1 MGKSIYLLLAYAL
14 FSACTVQVTAQKQV
28 SEEKIEPFPVEKS
41 LQAEKIKVN
50 EVFFLDGIKVKKGS
64 IFALDSKSTDTLW
77 YQYSLPKFQCI
88 YKGGRKG
95 GAEDEFQISPTLC
108 KTVSDKVYI
117 FGYTPFLIKSFTL
130 DSNNHLSLE
139 KKLELPVYDEIPNH
153 MNVVND
159 SLLIYSTVPNK
170 LDIEKVNLNTRQ
182 ITGRILIEQENHKEN
197 FFDKNRGHLAAND
210 SLIIYAYTYKK
221 QIDFYRI
228 NDMILCKRLVDDTVI
243 PHIVMGNFK
252 ETIFHQRELVA
263 GKHYFYIRCFK
274 KGGGCFIEVYDYS
287 GHSIARYELDILL
300 YTFDV
305 DEANRTIYGYN
316 GAVFED
322 GFLMYNY

>member
-1 MGKSIYLLLAYAL
+1 ML
-14 FSACTVQVTAQKQV
+14 
-28 SEEKIEPFPVEKS
+28 
-41 LQAEKIKVN
+41 
-50 EVFFLDGIKVKKGS
+50 
-64 IFALDSKSTDTLW
+64 

-197 FFDKNRGHLAAND
+197 FFDKNRGHLAAN
-210 SLIIYAYTYKK
+210 
-221 QIDFYRI
+221 
-228 NDMILCKRLVDDTVI
+228 
-243 PHIVMGNFK
+243 
-252 ETIFHQRELVA
+252 E
-263 GKHYFYIRCFK
+263 IRK
-274 KGGGCFIEVYDYS
+274 SV
-287 GHSIARYELDILL
+287 
-300 YTFDV
+300 V
-305 DEANRTIYGYN
+305 
-316 GAVFED
+316 
-322 GFLMYNY
+322 

>member
-1 MGKSIYLLLAYAL
+1 MLIPISI
-14 FSACTVQVTAQKQV
+14 
-28 SEEKIEPFPVEKS
+28 
-41 LQAEKIKVN
+41 
-50 EVFFLDGIKVKKGS
+50 D
-64 IFALDSKSTDTLW
+64 
-77 YQYSLPKFQCI
+77 YQ
-88 YKGGRKG
+88 RK
-95 GAEDEFQISPTLC
+95 
-108 KTVSDKVYI
+108 
-117 FGYTPFLIKSFTL
+117 
-130 DSNNHLSLE
+130 
-139 KKLELPVYDEIPNH
+139 
-153 MNVVND
+153 
-159 SLLIYSTVPNK
+159 
-170 LDIEKVNLNTRQ
+170 
-182 ITGRILIEQENHKEN
+182 
-197 FFDKNRGHLAAND
+197 
-210 SLIIYAYTYKK
+210 
-221 QIDFYRI
+221 

>member
-64 IFALDSKSTDTLW
+64 IFALDSKSTDTLL

-117 FGYTPFLIKSFTL
+117 FGYTPSVT
-130 DSNNHLSLE
+130 
-139 KKLELPVYDEIPNH
+139 
-153 MNVVND
+153 
-159 SLLIYSTVPNK
+159 
-170 LDIEKVNLNTRQ
+170 
-182 ITGRILIEQENHKEN
+182 
-197 FFDKNRGHLAAND
+197 
-210 SLIIYAYTYKK
+210 
-221 QIDFYRI
+221 
-228 NDMILCKRLVDDTVI
+228 
-243 PHIVMGNFK
+243 
-252 ETIFHQRELVA
+252 
-263 GKHYFYIRCFK
+263 
-274 KGGGCFIEVYDYS
+274 
-287 GHSIARYELDILL
+287 
-300 YTFDV
+300 
-305 DEANRTIYGYN
+305 
-316 GAVFED
+316 
-322 GFLMYNY
+322 

>member
-1 MGKSIYLLLAYAL
+1 M
-14 FSACTVQVTAQKQV
+14 
-28 SEEKIEPFPVEKS
+28 
-41 LQAEKIKVN
+41 
-50 EVFFLDGIKVKKGS
+50 
-64 IFALDSKSTDTLW
+64 
-77 YQYSLPKFQCI
+77 CI
-88 YKGGRKG
+88 R
-95 GAEDEFQISPTLC
+95 D
-108 KTVSDKVYI
+108 
-117 FGYTPFLIKSFTL
+117 
-130 DSNNHLSLE
+130 
-139 KKLELPVYDEIPNH
+139 
-153 MNVVND
+153 
-159 SLLIYSTVPNK
+159 
-170 LDIEKVNLNTRQ
+170 
-182 ITGRILIEQENHKEN
+182 
-197 FFDKNRGHLAAND
+197 
-210 SLIIYAYTYKK
+210 
-221 QIDFYRI
+221 
-228 NDMILCKRLVDDTVI
+228 RLVDDTVI

>member
-1 MGKSIYLLLAYAL
+1 MPKLASTRPAYKMLTCIYLCRTLL
-14 FSACTVQVTAQKQV
+14 
-28 SEEKIEPFPVEKS
+28 
-41 LQAEKIKVN
+41 
-50 EVFFLDGIKVKKGS
+50 FF
-64 IFALDSKSTDTLW
+64 A
-77 YQYSLPKFQCI
+77 P
-88 YKGGRKG
+88 
-95 GAEDEFQISPTLC
+95 
-108 KTVSDKVYI
+108 
-117 FGYTPFLIKSFTL
+117 YT
-130 DSNNHLSLE
+130 
-139 KKLELPVYDEIPNH
+139 
-153 MNVVND
+153 
-159 SLLIYSTVPNK
+159 
-170 LDIEKVNLNTRQ
+170 
-182 ITGRILIEQENHKEN
+182 N
-197 FFDKNRGHLAAND
+197 FYG
-210 SLIIYAYTYKK
+210 
-221 QIDFYRI
+221 I

>member
-64 IFALDSKSTDTLW
+64 IFALDLKSTDTLL

-117 FGYTPFLIKSFTL
+117 LDTL
-130 DSNNHLSLE
+130 HSSLKVLHWTATTICHL
-139 KKLELPVYDEIPNH
+139 
-153 MNVVND
+153 
-159 SLLIYSTVPNK
+159 
-170 LDIEKVNLNTRQ
+170 R
-182 ITGRILIEQENHKEN
+182 
-197 FFDKNRGHLAAND
+197 KNW
-210 SLIIYAYTYKK
+210 
-221 QIDFYRI
+221 
-228 NDMILCKRLVDDTVI
+228 
-243 PHIVMGNFK
+243 
-252 ETIFHQRELVA
+252 
-263 GKHYFYIRCFK
+263 
-274 KGGGCFIEVYDYS
+274 
-287 GHSIARYELDILL
+287 
-300 YTFDV
+300 
-305 DEANRTIYGYN
+305 
-316 GAVFED
+316 
-322 GFLMYNY
+322 NYLFMTKYPTT